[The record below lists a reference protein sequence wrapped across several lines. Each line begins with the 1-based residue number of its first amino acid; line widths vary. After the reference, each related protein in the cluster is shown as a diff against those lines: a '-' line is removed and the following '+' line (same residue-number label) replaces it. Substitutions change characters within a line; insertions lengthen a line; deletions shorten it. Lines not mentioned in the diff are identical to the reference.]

1 MTRHREVRLDTM
13 GQIMHHLR
21 FIEATGDSYDRVLT
35 SIRKHLTI
43 DHMLNPGHAG
53 FGQQEFAHMT
63 AVTRIPSEHSEDD
76 AILPRVLG
84 MPPLVYDK
92 GLPPSKKE

>member
-1 MTRHREVRLDTM
+1 MTKHREVRLDTL

-21 FIEATGDSYDRVLT
+21 FIEATGDSYDKIQRG
-35 SIRKHLTI
+35 IRAHLVM
-43 DHMLNPGHAG
+43 DHMLEPGHMG
-53 FGQQEFAHMT
+53 FGQQEFAHMA
-63 AVTRIPSEHSEDD
+63 AVTRIPSKYSEDD

-92 GLPPSKKE
+92 ALPPSKKK